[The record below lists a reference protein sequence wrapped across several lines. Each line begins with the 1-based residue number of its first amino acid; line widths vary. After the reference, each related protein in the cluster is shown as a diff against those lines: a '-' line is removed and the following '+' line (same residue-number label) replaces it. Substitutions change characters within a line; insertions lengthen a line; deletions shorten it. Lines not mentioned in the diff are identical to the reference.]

1 MTEQMISRMPRGF
14 NMGKEYASML
24 SAPICNW
31 TAYKAAVDDANTDE
45 LDYMNPLR
53 LRTIM
58 GYVIPEW
65 QRPLVWS
72 QTQMIRFIESL
83 WMGMPVGTYT
93 INIDPTYGK
102 GNPRTR
108 NILVDG
114 QQRMW
119 ALQQYL
125 EDAFPVFGLLYSE
138 LNVLERRMFLMI
150 KWTSFES
157 DSHDEAYIREYY
169 NRMNFGGTAH
179 TEDQRA

>member
-1 MTEQMISRMPRGF
+1 MTEKLVSRFPRPF
-14 NMGKEYASML
+14 DMGKEFATL
-24 SAPICNW
+24 LGAPIHNY
-31 TAYKAAVDDANTDE
+31 TVYNTDPE
-45 LDYMNPLR
+45 ERDYMNPLG

-65 QRPLVWS
+65 QRPLVW
-72 QTQMIRFIESL
+72 TQEQSIRFIESL
-83 WMGMPVGTYT
+83 WLGMPVGSYT
-93 INIDPTYGK
+93 INVDSDYGGQK
-102 GNPRTR
+102 RNPRTC

-125 EDAFPVFGLLYSE
+125 EDAFPVMGLLYSE
-138 LNVLERRMFLMI
+138 LNILERRIFAMI
-150 KWTSFES
+150 KWVSYES
-157 DSHDEAYIREYY
+157 ASRDEAYIREYY